1 MLLDPGGAEPRLP
14 CSLAADPQ
22 FQDTQE
28 PLDADPP
35 LTEFMPLFRDPWD
48 PVLLELLELLDPVLL
63 EPATMFLDPLEPATL
78 FLDPL
83 EPVTLFLDTLEPVTP
98 FPEPLE

>member
-1 MLLDPGGAEPRLP
+1 MLLNPRGAEPRLP
-14 CSLAADPQ
+14 GSLAADPQ

-48 PVLLELLELLDPVLL
+48 PVLLELLDLLDPVLL

-78 FLDPL
+78 FLD
-83 EPVTLFLDTLEPVTP
+83 TLEPVTP

>member
-14 CSLAADPQ
+14 GTLAADPQ

-48 PVLLELLELLDPVLL
+48 PVLQELLKLLDPVLL

-78 FLDPL
+78 FLD
-83 EPVTLFLDTLEPVTP
+83 TLEPVTP
-98 FPEPLE
+98 FPEPLESETLF